1 MSEDPYSALV
11 RELFSSTPHAG
22 DLPGATIV
30 AAAAQ
35 GVTVQLAASVEDD
48 IITAARWRARGCPH
62 LLAATEAFCAE
73 YEGQAAASL
82 LEFSAGDLINK
93 LAVPLT
99 KTGRILVLEDA
110 VRSLGQAIRDG
121 SA

>member
-1 MSEDPYSALV
+1 MSEDPYSPLV

-22 DLPGATIV
+22 DLPAGTTV
-30 AAAAQ
+30 SVAAQ
-35 GVTVQLAASVEDD
+35 GVTVQLAASVRDD
-48 IITAARWRARGCPH
+48 IITALRWRAWGCPH
-62 LLAATEAFCAE
+62 LLAASEAFCAE
-73 YEGQAAASL
+73 YEGHAALRL

>member
-1 MSEDPYSALV
+1 MSEDPYSSLV
-11 RELFSSTPHAG
+11 RDLFANTAHAG
-22 DLPGATIV
+22 DLPGATCV
-30 AAAAQ
+30 SAAAQ
-35 GVTVQLAASVEDD
+35 GVTVQLAASVQDD
-48 IITAARWRARGCPH
+48 IITAARWRAWGCPH

-73 YEGQAAASL
+73 YEGQEAASL
-82 LEFSAGDLINK
+82 LEFSAGDLIK
-93 LAVPLT
+93 ELAVPLT